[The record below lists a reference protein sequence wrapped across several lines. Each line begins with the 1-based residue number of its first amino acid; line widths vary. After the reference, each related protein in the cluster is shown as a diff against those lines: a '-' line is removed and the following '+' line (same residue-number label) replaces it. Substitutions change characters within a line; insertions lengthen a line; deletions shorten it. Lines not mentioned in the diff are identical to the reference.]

1 MANNQ
6 ESLQQIIS
14 IFKSLVIR
22 NPFVSDN
29 GWGVGDPSDRN
40 SAELTTPY
48 IWVQPVGVDLN
59 YGPSGLTENTYTF
72 YVYCYDRINKDRSNM
87 LNIMSVTD
95 YILQDLAKNIDNHQY
110 FIDMGI
116 SIDSNQNI
124 QYGYDV
130 DDIGLYGGMWTLQL
144 NLPNRYTPC
153 NSPIAPILGYT
164 YSLNNG
170 VYEFR
175 YVGPQGPQGAQGEQG
190 PQGDM
195 GPQGPIG
202 IGLQGPQGPQGNDG
216 QQGFQGVQGPQG
228 NDGPQGPQGISI
240 VGQQGPQGP
249 QGNDGPQGPQGTNG
263 LDIIYSGTTSVVG
276 APSGAILYNDDG
288 LHKVGTSVNLTYNGT
303 NLSVGTTLSS
313 AILTLGPGSGGVGR
327 APLKFTPG
335 PLTNTPE
342 NGAFEY
348 DGTHSYF
355 TIGSTRVQ
363 MDNQPGLGP
372 INTATK
378 DPLYGGTISNG
389 LLYLQTADAT
399 NSGIVGTSS
408 QAFTGVKDFQS
419 GLQTLLAGS
428 VFYGL
433 NNSGSV
439 TCVLVNRTTGIGP
452 SNVIRL
458 SFNTGS
464 STGTQRASIDVSSD
478 NNLRIFTGL
487 SLTASLSMSV
497 MSLTTSNTLNGNG
510 SATGSVRLTLDQ
522 GSNGGTLN
530 LIGDAGSNLPTTN
543 YIRGAG
549 TIINIVAGN
558 AGSGIIGLN
567 GTIQVGN
574 TKSINTSNGRQAILF
589 NENPGNIQARLAF
602 GHNAVALTS
611 GTEATTVWGGTMS
624 PAPGS
629 SVMNAIRIS
638 GLMNATAD
646 NQQLTALYI
655 QPTFSA
661 TYSGT
666 TTAITRIFTSDGTNL
681 LETLNDGSIKVG
693 NTGTSSR
700 IGFFGVNPI
709 SKPTTSISG
718 ATFSSPGGGTNIK
731 TDDTFGGYTLAQI
744 SQALLNLGLMT

>member
-29 GWGVGDPSDRN
+29 GFGVGDPSDRN
-40 SAELTTPY
+40 SATLTTPY

-87 LNIMSVTD
+87 VNIMSTTD

-153 NSPIAPILGYT
+153 NSPIAPIVGYT
-164 YSLNNG
+164 YSLNSG

-175 YVGPQGPQGAQGEQG
+175 YVGPQGPQGAQGATGGEGATGSQG

-202 IGLQGPQGPQGNDG
+202 IGIQGPQGPQGD
-216 QQGFQGVQGPQG
+216 QGNNGPQG
-228 NDGPQGPQGISI
+228 DQGNIGQQGPQGPQGISI
-240 VGQQGPQGP
+240 VGPQGP
-249 QGNDGPQGPQGTNG
+249 QGDQGNIGATGPQGVTGS
-263 LDIIYSGTTSVVG
+263 DILYSGTTSVFG

-288 LHKVGTSVNLTYNGT
+288 FNRLGSSVNLTYNGT

-327 APLKFTPG
+327 APLKFTSG
-335 PLTNTPE
+335 PLTTIPE
-342 NGAFEY
+342 NGAFEF

-389 LLYLQTADAT
+389 ILYLQTADAT

-419 GLQTLLAGS
+419 GLQSLLAGS
-428 VFYGL
+428 VFYGT
-433 NNSGSV
+433 NNGGSV
-439 TCVLVNRTTGIGP
+439 TCILVNRTTGIGI
-452 SNVIRL
+452 SNKIRI

-464 STGTQRASIDVSSD
+464 SAGTQRAAIEASSD
-478 NNLRIFTGL
+478 NSLRLYAGPNSGITQSVVSMTSATFSYTDGVNI
-487 SLTASLSMSV
+487 SFGTAS
-497 MSLTTSNTLNGNG
+497 
-510 SATGSVRLTLDQ
+510 
-522 GSNGGTLN
+522 GTK
-530 LIGDAGSNLPTTN
+530 IG
-543 YIRGAG
+543 
-549 TIINIVAGN
+549 
-558 AGSGIIGLN
+558 
-567 GTIQVGN
+567 
-574 TKSINTSNGRQAILF
+574 
-589 NENPGNIQARLAF
+589 
-602 GHNAVALTS
+602 
-611 GTEATTVWGGTMS
+611 M
-624 PAPGS
+624 
-629 SVMNAIRIS
+629 
-638 GLMNATAD
+638 
-646 NQQLTALYI
+646 
-655 QPTFSA
+655 
-661 TYSGT
+661 
-666 TTAITRIFTSDGTNL
+666 
-681 LETLNDGSIKVG
+681 
-693 NTGTSSR
+693 TSSEKISFWNR
-700 IGFFGVNPI
+700 TPI
-709 SKPTTSISG
+709 VQPTTSITG
-718 ATFSSPGGGTNIK
+718 ATFSSGGGTTI
-731 TDDTFGGYTLAQI
+731 TSTDTFGGYTLAQMA
-744 SQALLNLGLMT
+744 QALINLGLMA